1 MRFYLYEVYSQ
12 GGIASVMK
20 KIILILGAIA
30 LLGLCTS
37 VYAADVDGKWES
49 ESQGRGGQGTSKTI
63 YEFKATGAELTG
75 KITNDRGGTP
85 METPISEGKIEGD
98 TISFAVEREGR
109 GGGGTFKIMYTGKVA
124 GDKITFTRTF
134 EGFGGMRG
142 GGDRG
147 GGGGAP
153 GGAAAGGPPGGGAGG
168 GFGPPPEIIAT
179 RVKE

>member
-1 MRFYLYEVYSQ
+1 
-12 GGIASVMK
+12 MK
-20 KIILILGAIA
+20 KILFVFCAIA

-49 ESQGRGGQGTSKTI
+49 ESPGRGGQGTSKTI
-63 YEFKATGAELTG
+63 YEFKANGAELTG
-75 KITNDRGGTP
+75 KITTERGGTP
-85 METPISEGKIEGD
+85 AESPISEGKIEGD

-109 GGGGTFKIMYTGKVA
+109 GGGGTFKIVYNGKVA

-142 GGDRG
+142 GAPG

-153 GGAAAGGPPGGGAGG
+153 GGRAMGGPPGGGAGGG

>member
-1 MRFYLYEVYSQ
+1 
-12 GGIASVMK
+12 MK
-20 KIILILGAIA
+20 RIIFVLSAIA

-49 ESQGRGGQGTSKTI
+49 ESPGRGGQGTSKTI
-63 YEFKATGAELTG
+63 YEFKANGAELTG
-75 KITNDRGGTP
+75 KITTERGGTP
-85 METPISEGKIEGD
+85 TESPISEGKIEGD

-134 EGFGGMRG
+134 EGFGGMG
-142 GGDRG
+142 GRG
-147 GGGGAP
+147 GGGGAM
-153 GGAAAGGPPGGGAGG
+153 GGPPGGGARGGGG
-168 GFGPPPEIIAT
+168 GFGGPPPEIVAT

>member
-1 MRFYLYEVYSQ
+1 
-12 GGIASVMK
+12 MK
-20 KIILILGAIA
+20 RIIFVLSAVA

-49 ESQGRGGQGTSKTI
+49 ESPGRGGQGTSKTI
-63 YEFKATGAELTG
+63 YEFKANGAELTG
-75 KITNDRGGTP
+75 KITTERGGTP
-85 METPISEGKIEGD
+85 TESPISEGKIEGD

-134 EGFGGMRG
+134 EGFGGMG
-142 GGDRG
+142 GR

-153 GGAAAGGPPGGGAGG
+153 GGGAMGGPPGGGARGGGG
-168 GFGPPPEIIAT
+168 GFGGPPPEIVAT